1 MKIERRKAISANLDL
16 TPLIDIVFQLII
28 FLLVASNFTQVKEA
42 LVELPK
48 SEKQENLKEQVSS
61 PVVTLVIHKDN
72 KLQLLPS
79 DLVFKLEELETQ
91 LQQNIQQSKEKRLEI
106 RGDKESNLATFVK
119 VMEAAN
125 EYGFKSVGLFKMVEK
140 K

>member
-1 MKIERRKAISANLDL
+1 MKIERQRAISANLDL

-48 SEKQENLKEQVSS
+48 SNKQESIQKPVTT

-72 KLQLLPS
+72 QLQILPNEQRFEL
-79 DLVFKLEELETQ
+79 DVLESQ
-91 LQQNIQQSKEKRLEI
+91 LQQSVQQSSEKRLEI

-125 EYGFKSVGLFKMVEK
+125 VHGFKSVGLFKMVESK
-140 K
+140 